1 MPSAKVLLLASIC
14 FLKLNHRRTE
24 RIFSQSI
31 NIFHITTH
39 LWLTSL
45 LNGHK
50 TSYVLEN
57 ILIMLKQ
64 KLGLQKQPPTPQ
76 KRGKTVTF
84 SAHCIWW
91 FPKGKPLFEKCLM
104 YFSIAWKEG
113 GRGGV
118 KRLPGWFEALFSM
131 LWWALPLF
139 GGGPTSWFGAHFD
152 WWTTKGACQ
161 ILFCWFFPL
170 M

>member
-1 MPSAKVLLLASIC
+1 MPSAKVLLLASIY

-50 TSYVLEN
+50 KGYALEN
-57 ILIMLKQ
+57 VLIMLKQ

-84 SAHCIWW
+84 SAHCIWR

-104 YFSIAWKEG
+104 YLSIA
-113 GRGGV
+113 
-118 KRLPGWFEALFSM
+118 
-131 LWWALPLF
+131 
-139 GGGPTSWFGAHFD
+139 
-152 WWTTKGACQ
+152 
-161 ILFCWFFPL
+161 
-170 M
+170 

>member
-64 KLGLQKQPPTPQ
+64 NLGLQKQPPTPQ
-76 KRGKTVTF
+76 KRGKTLAF
-84 SAHCIWW
+84 PADCIWR
-91 FPKGKPLFEKCLM
+91 FSKGKPLFEKCLM
-104 YFSIAWKEG
+104 YFSIIWKEG
-113 GRGGV
+113 GERV

-131 LWWALPLF
+131 FWWALSLC

-161 ILFCWFFPL
+161 ILFFLFFL
-170 M
+170 